1 MSGTISIGVILLI
14 ILIGSALYL
23 YQKYDAPDPLEP
35 PLIHSKVPVIGHLVA
50 FIHYGIEYFS
60 MQRYLF
66 IDIYSIL

>member
-1 MSGTISIGVILLI
+1 M
-14 ILIGSALYL
+14 YL